1 MRYWWH
7 LRLVHVLDN
16 LFCDLPDT
24 RSQTNMH
31 ALLSSDAIE
40 IICFNYL
47 SLPNNIY
54 IFIEPDSGNSSLISE
69 EPPIYSVNV

>member
-1 MRYWWH
+1 
-7 LRLVHVLDN
+7 VHVLDN

-24 RSQTNMH
+24 KSQTNMH

-40 IICFNYL
+40 IIC
-47 SLPNNIY
+47 LPNNIY
-54 IFIEPDSGNSSLISE
+54 IFIEPDSGNCSLISE

>member
-1 MRYWWH
+1 MR
-7 LRLVHVLDN
+7 VLDN

-24 RSQTNMH
+24 KSQTNMH
-31 ALLSSDAIE
+31 ALSSSDAIE